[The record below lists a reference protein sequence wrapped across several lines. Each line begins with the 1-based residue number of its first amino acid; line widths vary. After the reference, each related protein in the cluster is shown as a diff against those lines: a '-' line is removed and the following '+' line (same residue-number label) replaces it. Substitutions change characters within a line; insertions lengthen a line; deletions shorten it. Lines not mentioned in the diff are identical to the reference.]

1 MRIRDLSLLLVAPA
15 LVAQSQPTFYA
26 AFQDGQ
32 EAERQEHWAAAI
44 AAYSRAIA
52 LRPVSAARVIIYGN
66 NLLTGYYPYTR
77 LARCELELGHA
88 KAAGAWLDRAAAQ
101 GEPLPE
107 RTSLRT
113 RLERLRPNPSPVVAP
128 PAAAPPAL
136 PVAPPVQNPVAAAA
150 PPPPE
155 TRATV
160 VPPPPSM
167 APLPREA
174 PIPATLVP
182 RPAPALPSVQDG
194 APQAAPPPPPP
205 ARVPPAQPESSH
217 RTGLG
222 WLLAAVLAA
231 VAGSA
236 AWARRRRPPVEG
248 AFRDPERIGPYRI
261 ERLLGRGGFASTYL
275 AQHEAKGTPVALKV
289 LHPYRQDD
297 PEFLGRFR
305 QEARLGAR
313 LDHPNLVRLLDPGPE
328 TGVPYLAME
337 YVSGRRLDQVL
348 REDGRPSLPD
358 LLRLARAIAEGMAYA
373 HSHGVVHRD
382 LKPGNIMLAGDR
394 VKIMDFG
401 ISRVVDS
408 ETLTTTYAFLGTPLY
423 AAPEAQTKT
432 QVGPAADRYS
442 FGVLLFEL
450 LTGHPPFRGETPFE
464 ILDQHRSAALPDLRA
479 LRPDAPEPLVGL
491 IERLCRKDPGQRPD
505 DDEILAVLARGAES
519 TPVGA
524 VAVRAPDS
532 PPR

>member
-1 MRIRDLSLLLVAPA
+1 MRIRDLSLLLVATA

-32 EAERQEHWAAAI
+32 EAERHEHWAAAI

-52 LRPVSAARVIIYGN
+52 LRPASAARVIIYGN

-77 LARCELELGHA
+77 LARCELELGHG
-88 KAAGAWLDRAAAQ
+88 KAAGAWLERAAAQ

-107 RTSLRT
+107 RTSLRA
-113 RLERLRPNPSPVVAP
+113 RLERLRPEPTPVVAP
-128 PAAAPPAL
+128 PASAPAAPSAAPPA
-136 PVAPPVQNPVAAAA
+136 PNPVAAAS
-150 PPPPE
+150 PPPPA

-160 VPPPPSM
+160 VPQPPSV

-174 PIPATLVP
+174 PVPAALVP
-182 RPAPALPSVQDG
+182 EPAPV
-194 APQAAPPPPPP
+194 APRGQNGAAPAAPLASTPMPP
-205 ARVPPAQPESSH
+205 ASPEPSH

-222 WLLAAVLAA
+222 LLLAAILAA
-231 VAGSA
+231 VVGGI

-275 AQHEAKGTPVALKV
+275 AQHEAKGTSVALKV

-337 YVSGRRLDQVL
+337 YVSGRRLDHAL
-348 REDGRPSLPD
+348 REDGPPSLPD

-373 HSHGVVHRD
+373 HTHGVVHRD
-382 LKPGNIMLAGDR
+382 LKPGNIMLDGDR

-423 AAPEAQTKT
+423 AAPEAQAKT

-479 LRPDAPEPLVGL
+479 ICPDAPEPLVGL
-491 IERLCRKDPGQRPD
+491 IERLCRKEPSQRPED
-505 DDEILAVLARGAES
+505 GEILAVLAGLAEGG
-519 TPVGA
+519 PVGPA
-524 VAVRAPDS
+524 PVRAPGS
-532 PPR
+532 PSR